1 MEPGTTMSKENDVM
15 PSTATSEEN
24 EIITSM
30 EGDTV
35 MSKENGMMTTSTMEP
50 VMPIAKDVEVMTTY
64 TTIPGVTTPD
74 VADMIN
80 IATKDFSNSMPT
92 LVKDLVT
99 TEEHKLLVRWMHQH
113 CAAGNTSSET
123 PAMHAFIY
131 NNAKRDV
138 QRQFMTKLEVCYEIK
153 NYFAETSEQLNVEVT
168 ANRLRSEEMKNL
180 EEKMLAC
187 MDEVSDRFGFQG
199 NSYATMECLK
209 SAVAWC
215 MKP

>member
-1 MEPGTTMSKENDVM
+1 MSKENDVM

-80 IATKDFSNSMPT
+80 IATKDFSNSMPVPSVIRDIDTSLTDTTGPDWNLLAPLEST
-92 LVKDLVT
+92 LASVDTDNVLVVPG
-99 TEEHKLLVRWMHQH
+99 L
-113 CAAGNTSSET
+113 
-123 PAMHAFIY
+123 
-131 NNAKRDV
+131 
-138 QRQFMTKLEVCYEIK
+138 
-153 NYFAETSEQLNVEVT
+153 
-168 ANRLRSEEMKNL
+168 
-180 EEKMLAC
+180 
-187 MDEVSDRFGFQG
+187 
-199 NSYATMECLK
+199 
-209 SAVAWC
+209 
-215 MKP
+215 